1 MKTTIIPSGSQLIL
15 GAASKAIAS
24 RITAIEARLEALQQ
38 DILPDQLKIGLHA
51 LKAHYVFA
59 HNPGKGGNKT
69 GKNQHSK
76 AGTVHVDGSSQGF
89 EGWLAANHPKLKK
102 PTAYRWMTA
111 LKGLGLNESATDKD
125 VDAALHKLAKQLPA
139 PSLKS
144 LCAAAL
150 DAIGPP
156 AEEPKKIEQ
165 AEFDFLRQNL
175 SAFRQESENLSMLKD
190 KLAAYPDFQRAAT
203 ARVYG
208 LLFDLTGTHWA
219 PSDEPDALANV
230 DPDSFTL

>member
-51 LKAHYVFA
+51 LKAHCVFA
-59 HNPGKGGNKT
+59 VKSHKQRGGMHGKKL
-69 GKNQHSK
+69 
-76 AGTVHVDGSSQGF
+76 VHVDELSQGF

-111 LKGLGLNESATDKD
+111 LKGLGLNWSATDKD

-156 AEEPKKIEQ
+156 QEEPKRIEQ

-175 SAFRQESENLSMLKD
+175 SAFRQESDNLSMLKD
-190 KLAAYPDFQRAAT
+190 KLDAYPDFKRAAT

-208 LLFDLTGTHWA
+208 LLFDLTGTHWS

-230 DPDSFTL
+230 DPDSITL